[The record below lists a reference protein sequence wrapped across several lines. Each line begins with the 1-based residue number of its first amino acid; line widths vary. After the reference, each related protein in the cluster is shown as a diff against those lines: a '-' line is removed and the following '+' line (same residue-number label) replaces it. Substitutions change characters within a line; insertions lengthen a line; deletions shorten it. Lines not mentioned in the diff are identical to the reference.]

1 MRTAARNVVHI
12 IPGPKQEYRGVIR
25 PQDCFEKFFTSDMIE
40 EVLIRTNE
48 DISVKA
54 SKYKQQNSTISLTRK
69 EELHALLGLI
79 IFSGAKGNND
89 LLTEELFDSTI
100 CTSKYTSFSCCLHFD
115 DRSTRENR
123 RQCDRF
129 APNRYVW

>member
-12 IPGPKQEYRGVIR
+12 IPGPKQEDRGVIR
-25 PQDCFEKFFTSDMIE
+25 PLDCFEKFFTSDMIK

-48 DISVKA
+48 DISVKV

-79 IFSGAKGNND
+79 IFSSAMGDKD
-89 LLTEELFDSTI
+89 LPTKELFDSTL
-100 CTSKYTSFSCCLHFD
+100 CSSKYIATMSLRRFECHLHFD
-115 DRSTRENR
+115 DH
-123 RQCDRF
+123 
-129 APNRYVW
+129 PYP